1 MKLAVKRR
9 LKRPATSDA
18 LSLLKAFATRALL
31 VFASGLM
38 VAAAQAEPNPNIR
51 TLPYPF
57 SHVVSFASDVDMQR
71 PWHGAAIHRVF
82 NEELGLT
89 ISDSLWPQGSAL
101 SSAIF
106 LGPGTINRTP
116 SRVGTQPVFALL
128 LREWHRG
135 NVDHF
140 HGWQEDGVI
149 QARSEIDPPLALSAA
164 RVSQDLPPV
173 YKALTDQRAQN
184 VRLYFSES
192 PPPDLTI
199 IVHDELGRSVSLA
212 TTEQSRGANIQAE
225 VGKFGWIVEVIIP
238 AVESELFTLAV
249 SPMQIKRIELIA
261 PSCAAGCNAKLIR
274 VERDHFSRQTVLSQ
288 LPWLEQWNIRPALL
302 TSHGGNTLIQ
312 NYGIK
317 GKALEIPR
325 TADTFLADES
335 TVVVSEALA
344 DRKESHAYHSDLL
357 RRLSVLGVWSY
368 FPAEGGHLF
377 RPLSTGKLDAALPAL
392 TTSYSGFYNVPRSSV
407 GTNNSNE
414 DAYAESL
421 RAIAPDMPVEVRK
434 QLYCGVACTA
444 SQGDALSLLISQSL
458 YLIEKDEKVR
468 HFWYTHFGSGGSDY
482 KPSPEQPVT
491 PGVLLWMRRLA
502 NLVYDFD
509 KSVGEKRRVW
519 SPPANSW
526 LRYEIMN
533 AGIHGQV
540 KISESGSD
548 VEITPWQ
555 DPVTQRIMP
564 DPLAG
569 TRDLHGLT
577 IYVADPAL
585 ATLRIAGQTVHS
597 FTRNLPD
604 VTGRGSVTI
613 VDDNTPTSMIG
624 PVALRERGDVE
635 VQSGDFSDVT
645 TAREHVSL
653 TVNAE
658 GQAGIVFKPWQ
669 LELWNTSHLQL
680 SFRKRP
686 VTQDAGATARVIL
699 KIEITME
706 DGGTVA
712 LVDAPGKVE
721 LDPASSQWH
730 FSNAAMDGQWQR
742 LTADV
747 AQLVWPDAKIDENSW
762 RRPPMPIGKVKA
774 IRLSVAGARPGERI
788 DIGDLLALRPSGN
801 GEAPEGAKL
810 VAGRVTLDGMIPAA
824 HVPVEAEAEDG
835 KVTTAATDK
844 DGYYFFPER
853 KRNEKL
859 AIRARI
865 GDRVCQPMQGRKM
878 IVTKNDVELDILLD
892 RCQN

>member
-1 MKLAVKRR
+1 MKLAIKCR
-9 LKRPATSDA
+9 LKRPESSNA
-18 LSLLKAFATRALL
+18 LSLFKAFATRALL
-31 VFASGLM
+31 VFTSGLI
-38 VAAAQAEPNPNIR
+38 VAAARAEPNPNIR

-71 PWHGAAIHRVF
+71 AWHGAAIHRVF

-89 ISDSLWPQGSAL
+89 ISDSLWPQGSAF
-101 SSAIF
+101 SSVFF
-106 LGPGTINRTP
+106 LGHGTINRTP
-116 SRVGTQPVFALL
+116 SGVGTQPVFALL

-135 NVDHF
+135 NIDHF

-149 QARSEIDPPLALSAA
+149 QARSEIDPPLALSTS

-173 YKALTDQRAQN
+173 YKALTVQRAQN
-184 VRLYFSES
+184 FRLYFSES

-199 IVHDELGRSVSLA
+199 IVHDELGRSLSLA
-212 TTEQSRGANIQAE
+212 TTEQSRGTNIQAE
-225 VGKFGWIVEVIIP
+225 VGQFGWIVEVIIP
-238 AVESELFTLAV
+238 AVASELFTLAV

-261 PSCAAGCNAKLIR
+261 PSCAAGCNTKLVR
-274 VERDHFSRQTVLSQ
+274 VERDNFSRQTVLSQ

-325 TADTFLADES
+325 APDTFLADKS
-335 TVVVSEALA
+335 TVVSREALA

-357 RRLSVLGVWSY
+357 RKLSVLGVWSY

-377 RPLSTGKLDAALPAL
+377 RPLSTGKLEAALPAL
-392 TTSYSGFYNVPRSSV
+392 TTSYFGLYNVPRSTVVAS
-407 GTNNSNE
+407 NSNE
-414 DAYAESL
+414 DVFVESL
-421 RAIAPDMPVEVRK
+421 GKIAPDMPLEVRK
-434 QLYCGVACTA
+434 KLYCGVACT
-444 SQGDALSLLISQSL
+444 SDQGDALSLLISQSL

-526 LRYEIMN
+526 LRYQIMN
-533 AGIHGQV
+533 AGIHSQV
-540 KISESGSD
+540 KIGESGSD

-555 DPVTQRIMP
+555 DPVTQNIIP

-569 TRDLHGLT
+569 TRDLHGFT
-577 IYVADPAL
+577 VYVADPAL

-604 VTGRGSVTI
+604 VTGRGSITI
-613 VDDNTPTSMIG
+613 VDDNTPTSLIG
-624 PVALRERGDVE
+624 PVALRERGEVDVR
-635 VQSGDFSDVT
+635 SGDFSDVT
-645 TAREHVSL
+645 IAREHVSL
-653 TVNAE
+653 TVNAD

-686 VTQDAGATARVIL
+686 TAQDAGTTARAMV

-706 DGGTVA
+706 DGGTIT
-712 LVDAPGKVE
+712 LVDASGKVE
-721 LDPASSQWH
+721 LDPTSSQWH

-747 AQLVWPDAKIDENSW
+747 AQLVWPEMKLDEHSW
-762 RRPPMPIGKVKA
+762 RRPPMPIGKVQT
-774 IRLSVAGARPGERI
+774 IRLSVAGARPGDRI

-801 GEAPEGAKL
+801 GEAPEGVKL

-835 KVTTAATDK
+835 KVTTTATDK
-844 DGYYFFPER
+844 DGYYFFPAR

-859 AIRARI
+859 VIAANI
-865 GDRVCQPMQGRKM
+865 GGRMCQPIQGKK
-878 IVTKNDVELDILLD
+878 IIAIKNEAEIDIILSY
-892 RCQN
+892 CSN